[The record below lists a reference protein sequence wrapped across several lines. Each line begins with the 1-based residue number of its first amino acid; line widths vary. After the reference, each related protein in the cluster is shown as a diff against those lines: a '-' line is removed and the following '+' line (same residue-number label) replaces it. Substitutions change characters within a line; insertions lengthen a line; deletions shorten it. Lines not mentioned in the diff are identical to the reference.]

1 MQIQKTIDE
10 FIGKKVIP
18 ILSKT
23 TMVSEAIATMSDSG
37 SACVLITE
45 AKKLVGIFTERDFL
59 TRVAAQKR
67 SPASTTLADVM
78 TKNPDALKGTDYI
91 TYAVNLMAVGGYRNV
106 PIVDDEH
113 RPVGNLSVYDVTT
126 HLAAIFSEVDGNHGP
141 DEWTDIG
148 GG

>member
-10 FIGKKVIP
+10 FIGKKVVP
-18 ILSKT
+18 ILHET
-23 TMVSEAIATMSDSG
+23 ATVSEAIGSMSDSG
-37 SACVLITE
+37 SACVLVTE
-45 AKKLVGIFTERDFL
+45 SEKLVGIFTERDFL

-67 SPASTTLADVM
+67 TPASTRLAEVM
-78 TKNPDALKGTDYI
+78 TKNPDALKSTDYI

-106 PIVDDEH
+106 PIVDDEQ

-126 HLAAIFSEVDGNHGP
+126 HLAAIFSEVDGDHAP